1 MVYLD
6 SEDLWYREDTV
17 ITNAISKY
25 GSDVV
30 HILAKLILTN
40 LI

>member
-17 ITNAISKY
+17 ITRYQSMGVMLFKY
-25 GSDVV
+25 
-30 HILAKLILTN
+30 
-40 LI
+40 